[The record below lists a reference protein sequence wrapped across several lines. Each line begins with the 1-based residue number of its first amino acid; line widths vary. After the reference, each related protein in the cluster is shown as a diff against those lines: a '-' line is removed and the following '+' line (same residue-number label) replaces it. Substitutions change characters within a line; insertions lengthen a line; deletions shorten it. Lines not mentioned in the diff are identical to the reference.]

1 MRKNGIEWN
10 EPQSR
15 AALYTPAALRRRWRR
30 RELFGKL
37 RGMFTL
43 ENGGKYGESALN
55 FYKIVYIYAL
65 GGLVGTVW
73 ETTFEFLNGNGFVWC
88 NGSICTPFNFVYG
101 AGGVVIILCL
111 RKRKKWREVFLIGSI
126 GAGAVEY
133 VLSFLDE
140 LFLGTRSWDYSDYF
154 LNIDGRTNIPYML
167 FFGALCV
174 VVVFLVW
181 QPLNSWLDS
190 LPKRVMK
197 VLAVILAVIILFD
210 LLLPLA
216 VQFRYSARMA
226 GRAPLTFIGECFDRV
241 FDDEYMRLHF
251 PAKEFM

>member
-1 MRKNGIEWN
+1 ME
-10 EPQSR
+10 R
-15 AALYTPAALRRRWRR
+15 AAEQGGALYARGAAAQVAAKGTVRQTARYVHAGKRRKIRR
-30 RELFGKL
+30 KRAE
-37 RGMFTL
+37 
-43 ENGGKYGESALN
+43 

-88 NGSICTPFNFVYG
+88 NGSIFTPFNFVYG

-133 VLSFLDE
+133 VLSFLEE
-140 LFLGTRSWDYSDYF
+140 LFLGMRSWDYSDYF

-181 QPLNSWLDS
+181 QPLNSGWIRS
-190 LPKRVMK
+190 RN
-197 VLAVILAVIILFD
+197 
-210 LLLPLA
+210 
-216 VQFRYSARMA
+216 
-226 GRAPLTFIGECFDRV
+226 G
-241 FDDEYMRLHF
+241 
-251 PAKEFM
+251 

>member
-1 MRKNGIEWN
+1 ME
-10 EPQSR
+10 R
-15 AALYTPAALRRRWRR
+15 AAEQGGALYACGAAPQVAEKGAVRQTARCVHAGKRR
-30 RELFGKL
+30 
-37 RGMFTL
+37 
-43 ENGGKYGESALN
+43 KYGESALN

-111 RKRKKWREVFLIGSI
+111 RKRKKRREVFLIGSI

-133 VLSFLDE
+133 VLSFLEE

-181 QPLNSWLDS
+181 QPLNSGWIRS
-190 LPKRVMK
+190 RN
-197 VLAVILAVIILFD
+197 
-210 LLLPLA
+210 
-216 VQFRYSARMA
+216 
-226 GRAPLTFIGECFDRV
+226 G
-241 FDDEYMRLHF
+241 
-251 PAKEFM
+251 

>member
-1 MRKNGIEWN
+1 MGESAKHEEKRDRME
-10 EPQSR
+10 R
-15 AALYTPAALRRRWRR
+15 AAEQGGALYARGAAPQVAEKGAVRQTARYVHA
-30 RELFGKL
+30 
-37 RGMFTL
+37 

-197 VLAVILAVIILFD
+197 VLAVILAVHHPCRSVADACRSVPLF
-210 LLLPLA
+210 
-216 VQFRYSARMA
+216 
-226 GRAPLTFIGECFDRV
+226 RAHGG
-241 FDDEYMRLHF
+241 
-251 PAKEFM
+251 A